1 MIETI
6 TVCMYEQPVFRTGYS
21 YVIPTHQMGILDIII
36 GYEHIHIV
44 KLSAFGLVNS

>member
-1 MIETI
+1 
-6 TVCMYEQPVFRTGYS
+6 MYEQPVFRTGYS

-36 GYEHIHIV
+36 GYEHIRIV